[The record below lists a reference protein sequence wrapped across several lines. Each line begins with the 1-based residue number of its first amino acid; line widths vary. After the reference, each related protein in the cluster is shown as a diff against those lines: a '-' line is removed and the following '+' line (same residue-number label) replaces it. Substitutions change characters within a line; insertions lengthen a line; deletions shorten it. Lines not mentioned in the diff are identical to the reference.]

1 MTQRLAIALLFLAF
15 VAPVGAQN
23 KPKSDAR
30 WMNSQ
35 LGPTFAS
42 TFQFKA
48 KGRNGVA
55 KGLAIRIGDKGE
67 AAVLFD
73 TDTASYAAGWVGD
86 FVVIKAG
93 RDALLDNDAPG
104 EQNLAWSTP
113 SGPGWAK
120 GNDWS
125 DPRPRAHGPLPRDH
139 TKFKGHWMH
148 GDRVV
153 LHYTVGGVDVIESP
167 WAAPVEKTTQFI
179 RSFEIAPSKEK
190 MVLLVFEADGEKNES
205 NNDGVNQM
213 AVVIGKDRTTI
224 AGITGDIGKL
234 SFKADKGRVTLSIA
248 PHDKPLRF
256 NLYINMDSEES
267 VAVRGMPPTDVRAL
281 TKPGQ
286 RRWSQI
292 LTVKGTLGK
301 EKGPY
306 VVDTITA
313 PYDNPYKS
321 IMHFGGFDFLKDGTA
336 AVCTMEGDVWLVK
349 GIDGDLDEI
358 TWQRYAT
365 GIYHALG
372 LKIVDEKI
380 YVVGRDQITRLHDAN
395 HDGEA
400 DYYENFN
407 NDGMVTFGS
416 HEYVTNLETDPQG
429 NFYHIRCGNGS
440 DHGGTLA
447 RISKDGSK
455 YEVVA
460 TGFRNPDGMGVSPAG
475 IITAADN
482 QGDWVPSSRIDI
494 VEQGG
499 FYGHMGNHHRNPA
512 PKDYD
517 GPLCWIPHAMD
528 NSSGSQVW
536 VESNKWGPLEGQMLH
551 LSYGKCTL
559 FNVLEEKIEG
569 VPGKPVQGGVVQF
582 PLKFSSG
589 IHRGRFSPH
598 DGQLYLVG
606 MKGWQTS
613 GARDGNFQRVRYVGG
628 KVNMPVALTVHENGV
643 RLTFTEPLDR
653 ELAEDVQSYNAQRW
667 NYIWA
672 KTYGSKDWSVAD
684 PSKQGRDAMKVTGAK
699 LSADGKTVDL
709 FIEDM
714 KPVMQMAITYNLES
728 VDGESMKNTVYHTI
742 HKLGPAL
749 K

>member
-1 MTQRLAIALLFLAF
+1 MPTRILSILLFLVLA
-15 VAPVGAQN
+15 APAVAQN
-23 KPKSDAR
+23 KPKSNAR
-30 WMNSQ
+30 WMQ
-35 LGPTFAS
+35 TELGPTFAS
-42 TFQFKA
+42 TFNFKA

-86 FVVIKAG
+86 FVVIKPG
-93 RDALLDNDAPG
+93 RDALLDNDLPG
-104 EQNLAWSTP
+104 EDMLAWSTP

-120 GNDWS
+120 GDDWS
-125 DPRPRAHGPLPRDH
+125 DPRNRGHGPLPRDH

-153 LHYTVGGVDVIESP
+153 LHYTVGGVEVIESP
-167 WAAPVEKTTQFI
+167 WAESVAKTTQFI
-179 RSFEIAPSKEK
+179 RSFEVAPSKVPMK
-190 MVLLVFEADGEKNES
+190 LLVSGFEGKGATRQIPGAQIVTTENGNQALVAGVFGQIDSLSLDAADG
-205 NNDGVNQM
+205 
-213 AVVIGKDRTTI
+213 R
-224 AGITGDIGKL
+224 ITL
-234 SFKADKGRVTLSIA
+234 TIA
-248 PHDKPLRF
+248 PHDKAQRF
-256 NLYINMDSEES
+256 ALVTCAGPKEEL
-267 VAVRGMPPTDVRAL
+267 AIRQALPTDVRSL
-281 TKPGQ
+281 TKPGP
-286 RRWSQI
+286 RRWNDI
-292 LTVKGTLGK
+292 LTTKGTLGN

-321 IMHFGGFDFLKDGTA
+321 IMHFGGFDFLDETTA

-365 GIYHALG
+365 GLYHALG
-372 LKIVDEKI
+372 LKVVDGQI
-380 YVVGRDQITRLHDAN
+380 YVVGRDQITRLHDHN
-395 HDGEA
+395 NDGEA

-407 NDGMVTFGS
+407 NDGHVTFGS

-429 NFYHIRCGNGS
+429 NFYHTRCGNGS
-440 DHGGTLA
+440 FHVGILA
-447 RISKDGSK
+447 RISKAASN

-460 TGFRNPDGMGVSPAG
+460 TGFRNPDGMGVGPDG
-475 IITAADN
+475 TITAADN
-482 QGDWVPSSRIDI
+482 QGDWVPSSRVDI

-512 PKDYD
+512 PTTYD
-517 GPLCWIPHAMD
+517 GPLCWIPHRED

-536 VESNKWGPLEGQMLH
+536 VTSDKWGPLKGQMLH

-569 VPGKPVQGGVVQF
+569 VPGKPFQGGVVQF
-582 PLKFSSG
+582 PLRFISG

-628 KVNMPVALTVHENGV
+628 KVHMPIAMSVHKDGV
-643 RLTFTEPLDR
+643 RLTFTEALDR
-653 ELAEDVQSYNAQRW
+653 ELAEDVESYKAERW

-684 PSKQGRDAMKVTGAK
+684 PKDKGREKMKVTGAG
-699 LSADGKTVDL
+699 LARDGKTVDL
-709 FIEDM
+709 LIEDM
-714 KPVMQMAITYNLES
+714 QPVMQMAVTYNLES
-728 VDGESMKNTVYHTI
+728 QDGDTVKNTVFHTI
-742 HKLGPAL
+742 HKVGVPM